1 MMVVH
6 QYVQFKEVI
15 HVILSRQYVYMTLLI
30 INVVM
35 ASLNIQNFVMIKI
48 YSIMMDVIVYATFN
62 LIIHV
67 QDHHQYAIK

>member
-1 MMVVH
+1 MVVH

-15 HVILSRQYVYMTLLI
+15 YVILSHQYVYMTLLI

-48 YSIMMDVIVYATFN
+48 YSIMMDVIVYARFN